1 MQWHEITVWVNDK
14 LTQARE
20 RNDGDLD
27 AIQTAR
33 LRGRIETLKELL
45 ALPSQKTVMEAQ
57 ARFATPTEDSHGF

>member
-1 MQWHEITVWVNDK
+1 MQWHEISVWANDK
-14 LTQARE
+14 LAQARE

-27 AIQTAR
+27 PTQTAR

-57 ARFATPTEDSHGF
+57 ARFATPTQDSHEF